1 MTRRLV
7 AAIAAVLAMLTGLA
21 VAAAPFAL
29 AVQRAG
35 HWSRP
40 TVVNVATGGGI
51 ALVGLLG
58 FLFAVA
64 GLVSNLR
71 HRGLLNPALPPAPP
85 PRPLLPAA
93 PAPRPAPPTTR
104 ENPVSPEAAAPQPTP
119 EPATGQAPE
128 PVTAQAPD
136 PATTVPAATSPGTT
150 GPVAGAADPV
160 GEEFPRRPTLQRNGV
175 LGSEWDGF
183 LQPRTASP
191 ADLIQGVRA
200 ARDPDRDQPPQPT
213 QPVQPSLASPPPG
226 VSGSVGN
233 PSPAGARPYTIG
245 PYRVGRAPGAATPD
259 RPVNGVADQTIPP
272 GQSSRPEQP
281 GQSGVVNPAERPDQG
296 GHRDGDLIDP
306 TDPTGQAAV
315 GGAGGSAPPVE
326 AEETAGGKEGEV
338 DGER

>member
-21 VAAAPFAL
+21 VAAAPFGL

-71 HRGLLNPALPPAPP
+71 HRGLLGPARPLPPPP
-85 PRPLLPAA
+85 PPLAPTA
-93 PAPRPAPPTTR
+93 PAPTRAPQPAPTTTR
-104 ENPVSPEAAAPQPTP
+104 ENPEPPARQPT
-119 EPATGQAPE
+119 E
-128 PVTAQAPD
+128 
-136 PATTVPAATSPGTT
+136 
-150 GPVAGAADPV
+150 PVAGAVEPV
-160 GEEFPRRPTLQRNGV
+160 GEEFPRRPTLQRDGV

-200 ARDPDRDQPPQPT
+200 ARDPDRDRPPQPT
-213 QPVQPSLASPPPG
+213 QPVRPSLASPPPG
-226 VSGSVGN
+226 VTGAVSN

-245 PYRVGRAPGAATPD
+245 PYRVGRAPGAGAPD
-259 RPVNGVADQTIPP
+259 RPVNGVADQVIPPSQSSRSEQSNQSSPPSPP
-272 GQSSRPEQP
+272 GQTGSP
-281 GQSGVVNPAERPDQG
+281 GQAGRPGVVSPPGQAGVVSSAEQPDQG
-296 GHRDGDLIDP
+296 GQRDGDLTDP
-306 TDPTGQAAV
+306 TDPTRQVAV
-315 GGAGGSAPPVE
+315 GEAGGSARPVE
-326 AEETAGGKEGEV
+326 AEDTAGGKEGEV